1 MMPSGL
7 QHPERMPCTQRPQ
20 RLLNSPFKVV
30 VTTGVVVFAIE
41 LAIMLTLT
49 NHTGKSGLDIW
60 DLLDPLLL
68 TLLLSPLLHQLV
80 FKPMRRQQLA
90 LEQQLSA
97 LQRNEQLK
105 ALLDALPDAVVLK
118 DAEGRWLVANEP
130 ARRLFHLT
138 EHDWQGK
145 TEGELVALH
154 PSFGRHLADSA
165 SLETL
170 AWTSG
175 ALQVRELGIG
185 GEQPD
190 KPTRVIET
198 RAMPMVGA
206 AGERRGMALVRRD
219 VTERKQAEVDM
230 RIAATAFESH
240 QGMTIADANKVILR
254 VNQAFSDITGYSQA
268 EAVGQTPKLL
278 SSGRHDAAF
287 YAAMWRSIVELGSW
301 QGEVWNRR
309 KNGELFPEWLTITA
323 VKDAMGVVTHYVA
336 TFSDITERKSAEEK
350 IQHLAFFDP
359 LTHLPNRRLLQDRLQ
374 HAVAASSRHQGQIAL
389 LLIDLDDFKT
399 INDTLGHDDGD
410 LLLQQVAQR
419 LCDCVRSSETVARLG
434 GDEFVVLLEHLDE
447 DAEEAARQA
456 ELVGDKILHALN
468 QPYQVGG
475 SEHLSTASIGIT
487 LFDNGLPSG
496 ADDPLKRAELA
507 MYQAKAAGR
516 NTLRFFDPQMQASV
530 NARVRLES
538 DLRHAVH
545 GQQLL
550 LHYQAQVSREHGI
563 TGAEVLVRWRHP
575 ERGMVSP
582 AEFIPLAE
590 DTGLILPL
598 GQWVLDTAC
607 AQLALW
613 AQTEALARLT
623 IAVNVSARQFHHKDF
638 VASVLATLARTGA
651 TPQRLK
657 LELTE
662 SLLVTDV
669 EGVIAK
675 MRALRERGVGFSLDD
690 FGTGYSSL
698 AYLKRL
704 PLDQLKIDQGFVRD
718 ILIDPDDA
726 AIARTVIA
734 LADSLGLAVIAEG
747 VETQDQLNSLARM
760 GCGHYQGYFF
770 SKPLPVAEFEAL
782 VTTGGA

>member
-1 MMPSGL
+1 MPHTP
-7 QHPERMPCTQRPQ
+7 HPPAPPDPHAH
-20 RLLNSPFKVV
+20 LSSPTKVV
-30 VTTGVVVFAIE
+30 ALTAAVVFVIE
-41 LAIMLTLT
+41 LLIMWVLSR
-49 NHTGKSGLDIW
+49 NSASGHFGSW
-60 DLLDPLLL
+60 DLLDPVLL
-68 TLLLSPLLHQLV
+68 TLLLSPLLYWLV
-80 FKPMRRQQLA
+80 YRPMQRQQAA
-90 LEQQLSA
+90 LEQQLIEA
-97 LQRNEQLK
+97 QRNEPLK
-105 ALLDALPDAVVLK
+105 ALIEALPDAVVFK
-118 DAEGRWLVANEP
+118 DDAGRWLIANGP
-130 ARRLFHLT
+130 ARRMFQLGDL
-138 EHDWQGK
+138 DWQGK
-145 TEGELVALH
+145 TDAELRQLH
-154 PSFGRHLADSA
+154 PAFDTALAPALALEQQAWLCGRLQVQELEADSHVFEA
-165 SLETL
+165 
-170 AWTSG
+170 
-175 ALQVRELGIG
+175 
-185 GEQPD
+185 
-190 KPTRVIET
+190 
-198 RAMPMVGA
+198 RAMPIFGRS
-206 AGERRGMALVRRD
+206 GERKGMALVRRD
-219 VTERKQAEVDM
+219 ITERKQAEVDM

-268 EAVGQTPKLL
+268 EAVGQTPRLL

-538 DLRHAVH
+538 DLRHAMH

-638 VASVLATLARTGA
+638 VASVLDTLARTGA
-651 TPQRLK
+651 NPQRLK

-726 AIARTVIA
+726 AISRTVIA
-734 LADSLGLAVIAEG
+734 LADSLGLTVIAEG
-747 VETQDQLNSLARM
+747 VETQDHLDSLARM
-760 GCGHYQGYFF
+760 GCDHYQGYFF

>member
-1 MMPSGL
+1 MPHTP
-7 QHPERMPCTQRPQ
+7 HPPTPPDPHAH
-20 RLLNSPFKVV
+20 LSSPTKVV
-30 VTTGVVVFAIE
+30 ALTAAMVFVIE
-41 LAIMLTLT
+41 LLIMWVLSQ
-49 NHTGKSGLDIW
+49 NSASGHFGSW
-60 DLLDPLLL
+60 DLLDPVLL
-68 TLLLSPLLHQLV
+68 TLLLSPLLYWLV
-80 FKPMRRQQLA
+80 YRPMQRQRAA
-90 LEQQLSA
+90 LEQQLIEA
-97 LQRNEQLK
+97 QRNEPLK
-105 ALLDALPDAVVLK
+105 ALIEALPDAVVFK
-118 DAEGRWLVANEP
+118 DDAGRWLIANDP
-130 ARRLFHLT
+130 ARRMFQLGDL
-138 EHDWQGK
+138 DWQGK
-145 TEGELVALH
+145 TDAELRQLH
-154 PSFGRHLADSA
+154 PAFDTALAPALALEQQAWHCGRLQVQELEADSHVVEA
-165 SLETL
+165 
-170 AWTSG
+170 
-175 ALQVRELGIG
+175 
-185 GEQPD
+185 
-190 KPTRVIET
+190 
-198 RAMPMVGA
+198 RAMPIFGR
-206 AGERRGMALVRRD
+206 AGERKGMALVRRD
-219 VTERKQAEVDM
+219 ITERKQAEVDM

-240 QGMTIADANKVILR
+240 QGMTIANADKVILR
-254 VNQAFSDITGYSQA
+254 VNQAFSDITGYSSA

-287 YAAMWRSIVELGSW
+287 YEAMWRSIVELGSW

-323 VKDAMGVVTHYVA
+323 VKNATGVVTHYVA
-336 TFSDITERKSAEEK
+336 TFSDITERKSAEEQ

-419 LCDCVRSSETVARLG
+419 LSDCVRTSETVARLG
-434 GDEFVVLLEHLDE
+434 GDEFVVLLEHLSE

-475 SEHLSTASIGIT
+475 SEQLSTASIGIT
-487 LFDNGLPSG
+487 VFDNSVPSG
-496 ADDPLKRAELA
+496 ADEPLKRAELA

-538 DLRHAVH
+538 DLRHAVNS
-545 GQQLL
+545 QQFL

-651 TPQRLK
+651 NPQRLK

-675 MRALRERGVGFSLDD
+675 MRALRERGVCFSLDD

-726 AIARTVIA
+726 AISRTVIA
-734 LADSLGLAVIAEG
+734 LADSLGLTVIAEG
-747 VETQDQLNSLARM
+747 VETQDHLDSLARM
-760 GCGHYQGYFF
+760 GCDHYQGYFF

-782 VTTGGA
+782 VTAGGA